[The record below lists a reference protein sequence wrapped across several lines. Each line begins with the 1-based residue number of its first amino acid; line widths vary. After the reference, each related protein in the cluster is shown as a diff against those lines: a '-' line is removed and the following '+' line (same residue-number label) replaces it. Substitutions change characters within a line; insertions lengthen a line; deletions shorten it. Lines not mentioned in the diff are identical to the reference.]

1 MGLSWLQ
8 CLVYGLISGLTEF
21 FPVSAQAHQTL
32 MVRLF
37 GVTEAG
43 NLTGLMVRAAVLFA
57 LFLNCRDHMEH
68 LRREQRLQMI
78 PARRR
83 KRLPDPRKILELRLL
98 KSAVI
103 PALLGFLFY
112 VQIRQSNQNLL
123 MISVLLI
130 INGIALYYPQTVR
143 SGNKDA
149 RSMTGFDSI
158 LLGIGGSLGLLAGFS
173 RIGFMTSAAAVRG
186 ADKEHSL
193 NWALLLSFPVL
204 LVYLCFDAFAVVS
217 GGAGAMGVMALIGY
231 ALAAF
236 GAFLGASLSLHMMR
250 SFSRKVGFSGFSY
263 YCWGAALFTFI
274 MFLSI

>member
-8 CLVYGLISGLTEF
+8 SLIYGLISGLTEF
-21 FPVSAQAHQTL
+21 FPISAQAHQTMML
-32 MVRLF
+32 RLF
-37 GVTEAG
+37 GTTDAG
-43 NLTGLMVRAAVLFA
+43 NLTVLLVRAAVLAA
-57 LFLNCRDHMEH
+57 LFLNCRDHIEH

-83 KRLPDPRKILELRLL
+83 KRQPDPRKILELRLL
-98 KSAVI
+98 KSAAI
-103 PALLGFLFY
+103 PAILGFVFY
-112 VQIRQSNQNLL
+112 IQVRQWNQNLL

-130 INGIALYYPQTVR
+130 VNGIVLYYPQTVR

-149 RSMTGFDSI
+149 RSMSGFDSI
-158 LLGIGGSLGLLAGFS
+158 LLGIGGSLGLVAGFS
-173 RIGFMTSAAAVRG
+173 RIGFMTSAAAIRG
-186 ADKEHSL
+186 ADQEHGL
-193 NWALLLSFPVL
+193 NWALLLSLPVL
-204 LVYLCFDAFAVVS
+204 LVYLCLDGFAVLT
-217 GGAGAMGVMALIGY
+217 GGFGSLGLMAVIGY
-231 ALAAF
+231 VLAAI